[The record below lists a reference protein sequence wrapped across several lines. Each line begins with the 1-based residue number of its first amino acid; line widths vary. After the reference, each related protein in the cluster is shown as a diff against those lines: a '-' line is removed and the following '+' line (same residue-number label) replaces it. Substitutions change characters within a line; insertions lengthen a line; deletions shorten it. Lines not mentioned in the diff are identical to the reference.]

1 MHGEALLR
9 HISDNRT
16 VFEYISYNTWH
27 KVTLQV
33 SEHLLRDW
41 YIQNHAKDLR

>member
-16 VFEYISYNTWH
+16 GFEYISYSTWH
-27 KVTLQV
+27 KITLQV
-33 SEHLLRDW
+33 NEHLLRDRC
-41 YIQNHAKDLR
+41 IQNHAKDLK